1 MADDKL
7 EIERPIS
14 DLLDEN
20 WHKVMERLMGESVTT
35 DLKEPATPDLSE
47 LDWTWGK

>member
-1 MADDKL
+1 MVDDKL

-14 DLLDEN
+14 EILDEN
-20 WHKVMERLMGESVTT
+20 WHKGMEGLMGERFTMG
-35 DLKEPATPDLSE
+35 LEEPATPDLSE